1 MSNTIE
7 DLIKIIKK
15 RKAGDIKSSY
25 TSLLLSNGTN
35 YCLNK
40 LKEEMKELEDA
51 IINNTNK
58 IHETADVIYHLLV
71 TLESA
76 GIDFDDVEAD
86 SIFLDWAESN
96 HYICIEWDKLR
107 KNPSDFSE
115 SLDTVIRELI

>member
-15 RKAGDIKSSY
+15 RKAGDVKSSY

-51 IINNTNK
+51 IINN
-58 IHETADVIYHLLV
+58 LQ
-71 TLESA
+71 
-76 GIDFDDVEAD
+76 
-86 SIFLDWAESN
+86 
-96 HYICIEWDKLR
+96 
-107 KNPSDFSE
+107 KN
-115 SLDTVIRELI
+115 L